1 MKKFYYVL
9 PAKAAK
15 QYDTYEAAEEA
26 AKKAVGGK
34 ATSRYCDD
42 VGMGSDVFILETV
55 AVAKQPIP
63 DIEVTKL

>member
-9 PAKAAK
+9 PPKAAK
-15 QYDTYEAAEEA
+15 QYDTYEEAEAA
-26 AKKAVGGK
+26 AKKSAGRPGCDGYGREGG
-34 ATSRYCDD
+34 D
-42 VGMGSDVFILETV
+42 VYIMETV

>member
-9 PAKAAK
+9 PSKAAK
-15 QYDTYEAAEEA
+15 QYDTYEDAEAA
-26 AKKAVGGK
+26 AKKSVGRTGH
-34 ATSRYCDD
+34 TDIYGREP
-42 VGMGSDVFILETV
+42 GDVFILETI

>member
-26 AKKAVGGK
+26 AKKTVGNK
-34 ATSRYCDD
+34 ATSRYMDE
-42 VGMGSDVFILETV
+42 VGMGADVYILETV

-63 DIEVTKL
+63 DIEVTKM

>member
-15 QYDTYEAAEEA
+15 QYENYADAEEA
-26 AKKAVGGK
+26 AKKAVGNK
-34 ATSRYCDD
+34 NTSRYADEC
-42 VGMGSDVFILETV
+42 GFGSDIYILETV

>member
-15 QYDTYEAAEEA
+15 QYDTYEDAETA
-26 AKKAVGGK
+26 AKKAAGRSNVEMYGREPG
-34 ATSRYCDD
+34 D
-42 VGMGSDVFILETV
+42 VYILETV

-63 DIEVTKL
+63 DIEITKM

>member
-1 MKKFYYVL
+1 MKKFFYVL

-26 AKKAVGGK
+26 AKKSVGRGNDMF
-34 ATSRYCDD
+34 TNGCGGDYYI
-42 VGMGSDVFILETV
+42 METI

-63 DIEVTKL
+63 DVEVTKL

>member
-15 QYDTYEAAEEA
+15 QYDTYEDAEAA
-26 AKKAVGGK
+26 AKKSVGRGQD
-34 ATSRYCDD
+34 AYGRDT
-42 VGMGSDVFILETV
+42 GDVFIMETI
-55 AVAKQPIP
+55 AVAKQPVP